1 MEASMHGS
9 LDNKSP
15 QADQSIYRS
24 WNIKLIAL
32 PVLLAIALIGYAVSH
47 PDVSKWVSDAVQ
59 AEFVGTD
66 LVPNLATP
74 PQVAQPSNQIR
85 TVLAH

>member
-1 MEASMHGS
+1 MHGS
-9 LDNKSP
+9 IDKSP

-32 PVLLAIALIGYAVSH
+32 PVLLVIALIGYAVSH
-47 PDVSKWVSDAVQ
+47 PDVSRWVSEAVQ
-59 AEFVGTD
+59 AEFADTD
-66 LVPNLATP
+66 LAP
-74 PQVAQPSNQIR
+74 PKQLAQPANQIH

>member
-1 MEASMHGS
+1 MHGS
-9 LDNKSP
+9 IDKSP

-32 PVLLAIALIGYAVSH
+32 PVLLVIALIGYAVSH
-47 PDVSKWVSDAVQ
+47 PDVSRWISEAVH

-66 LVPNLATP
+66 LVPDLAP
-74 PQVAQPSNQIR
+74 PKQLAQPANQIH

>member
-1 MEASMHGS
+1 MHGS
-9 LDNKSP
+9 IDKSP

-32 PVLLAIALIGYAVSH
+32 PVLLVIALIGYAVSH
-47 PDVSKWVSDAVQ
+47 PDASRWISEAVQ

-66 LVPNLATP
+66 LVPDLAP
-74 PQVAQPSNQIR
+74 SKQLAQPTNQIQ

>member
-9 LDNKSP
+9 LDKSP
-15 QADQSIYRS
+15 QADQSIYRN

-32 PVLLAIALIGYAVSH
+32 PVLLVIALIGYAVSH
-47 PDVSKWVSDAVQ
+47 PGISRWVSDAVQ

-66 LVPNLATP
+66 LVPDMAP
-74 PQVAQPSNQIR
+74 PTRVAQPSNQIL

>member
-1 MEASMHGS
+1 MHVS
-9 LDNKSP
+9 IDKSP

-32 PVLLAIALIGYAVSH
+32 PVLLVIALIGYAVSH
-47 PDVSKWVSDAVQ
+47 PDVSRWISEAVQ
-59 AEFVGTD
+59 SEFVGTD
-66 LVPNLATP
+66 LVPDLP
-74 PQVAQPSNQIR
+74 SPKQLAQPANQIH